1 MRLFSNFSRRSLRNA
16 LWGGFSSLTP
26 PLLQLAATPFLL
38 HSLHSEAFGL
48 WVLLITI
55 LAVTA
60 VADMGL
66 APATTL
72 FVSRYRVQ
80 NLPSEVRRVAQAS
93 LALFVVLA
101 LLTAGLLI
109 LTLPRLLSLLGTPD
123 GSLDAL
129 SSSLPFFCLSVGL
142 QLLQIVPSSIIRG
155 YERYDLDGML
165 YTLSSVVM
173 IVALCGTVY
182 MGGGLNQMLV
192 AQSCVLGASFGTAL
206 LVTTPL
212 IGSRAWLV
220 PYCSVA
226 SFKDFASLGIYGW
239 IQGLSTAVFAQSDR
253 LVVSSFLGPSML
265 AYYSAALQAAQTLH
279 SIMARSLAFLFP
291 RFTAL
296 QYNHV
301 AALRLFYRSMF
312 VTTALGSA
320 AAIALFFASSWIL
333 HLWLGETIP
342 KELPSVL
349 SLLAVAN
356 AFMATTIVPTAL
368 LLGAGQ
374 FRLGAVFSLS
384 SGLVVS
390 IAALALVPT
399 YGLLGAAAAKLFFL
413 PVSLISR
420 VFVYHKVF
428 GTWSWSLGIRQLLPV
443 ATALVPSILLALV
456 SGPQT
461 YPEHQWHWPALAALC
476 GLALMWVQCRRQYG
490 PL

>member
-1 MRLFSNFSRRSLRNA
+1 MFSPQSWRNA
-16 LWGGFSSLTP
+16 SWGGFSSLAP
-26 PLLQLAATPFLL
+26 PLLQLGATPFLL
-38 HSLHSEAFGL
+38 HALHSEAFGL
-48 WVLLITI
+48 WVLLSSI

-72 FVSRYRVQ
+72 FVSRFRARH
-80 NLPSEVRRVAQAS
+80 LPSEVRRVAQAS
-93 LALFVVLA
+93 LALFLVLA
-101 LLTAGLLI
+101 SLIAGLLI
-109 LTLPRLLSLLGTPD
+109 VFLPKLLQLLGAPE
-123 GSLDAL
+123 GSVGAL
-129 SSSLPFFCLSVGL
+129 SSALPFFSLSVGF

-165 YTLSSVVM
+165 YTLYSVVM

-182 MGGGLNQMLV
+182 LGGGLNQMLV
-192 AQSCVLGASFGTAL
+192 AQSCVLAALFGTAL
-206 LVTTPL
+206 LFAMPL
-212 IGSRAWLV
+212 VGSRAWLV

-239 IQGLSTAVFAQSDR
+239 IQGLSTALFAQADR
-253 LVVSSFLGPSML
+253 LIVSFFLGPSML
-265 AYYSAALQAAQTLH
+265 AYYSAALQVAQTLH
-279 SIMARSLAFLFP
+279 NIMARSLAFLFP

-296 QYNHV
+296 QHSRE
-301 AALRLFYRSMF
+301 AALRLFDRSMF
-312 VTTALGSA
+312 VTSALGSV
-320 AAIALFFASSWIL
+320 AAIGLFFASSWIL

-342 KELPSVL
+342 EELPSVL

-356 AFMATTIVPTAL
+356 AFMATTIVPSAL

-384 SGLVVS
+384 SGLIVS
-390 IAALALVPT
+390 IAALALVPA

-428 GTWSWSLGIRQLLPV
+428 GTWIWSLGIRQLLPV
-443 ATALVPSILLALV
+443 ATALAPSILLVLV

-461 YPEHQWHWPALAALC
+461 YPEHQWLWPALAALC
-476 GLALMWVQCRRQYG
+476 GLALMWIQCRRQYG